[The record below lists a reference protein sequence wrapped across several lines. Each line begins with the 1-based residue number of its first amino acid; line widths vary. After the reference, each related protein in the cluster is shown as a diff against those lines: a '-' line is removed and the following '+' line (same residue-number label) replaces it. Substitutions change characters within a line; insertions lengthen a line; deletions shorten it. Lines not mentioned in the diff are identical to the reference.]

1 MIDPHFKP
9 SRRHSKSSRSKSSK
23 SQDLFSRA
31 ILFSV
36 AILLFVP
43 TALPAQGVGEVNVQL
58 INGKSFNGSIE
69 SIDQQG
75 QIAGQGIPQ
84 GLNVAD
90 LLSIKTKRTVSK
102 TASKVVV
109 YPAGGGEIF
118 ANQLALSD
126 ESLTCQGTDGGEIQ
140 LPLQS
145 IRAVVWASS
154 SGVQSTVKSPLKDND
169 QIVVQVEDG
178 ERIVS
183 GILESV
189 DGEFLQVN
197 YKNESRKIGLAK
209 VMAFV
214 IADLGLKKQSG
225 VAATVELVDGSR
237 LVGVV
242 GELAGG
248 DLEMKRAGGASL
260 KIKAQKVVA
269 VSIVSD
275 RLAYLSD
282 LSPVEVQEKSIFA
295 IQLPWQ
301 RNRSVGNNPMRLT
314 VNQSRETI
322 EFNKG
327 IGMQSFSQLS
337 FANSNDFDRFKAVV
351 GIDAETAGHGDCQM
365 VVRGDG
371 IELWSRRVKAADDP
385 LQVDLDIAGIK
396 EITLIVY
403 PGEEFDLG
411 DHADWGEARLL
422 KTK

>member
-1 MIDPHFKP
+1 M
-9 SRRHSKSSRSKSSK
+9 
-23 SQDLFSRA
+23 
-31 ILFSV
+31 
-36 AILLFVP
+36 
-43 TALPAQGVGEVNVQL
+43 
-58 INGKSFNGSIE
+58 
-69 SIDQQG
+69 
-75 QIAGQGIPQ
+75 
-84 GLNVAD
+84 
-90 LLSIKTKRTVSK
+90 
-102 TASKVVV
+102 
-109 YPAGGGEIF
+109 
-118 ANQLALSD
+118 
-126 ESLTCQGTDGGEIQ
+126 
-140 LPLQS
+140 
-145 IRAVVWASS
+145 
-154 SGVQSTVKSPLKDND
+154 
-169 QIVVQVEDG
+169 QVEDG

-225 VAATVELVDGSR
+225 VTATVELVDGSS

-242 GELAGG
+242 GELADG
-248 DLEMKRAGGASL
+248 DLEMKLAGGASL